1 MIRCIFSLFIFKLFW
16 CVIHAQTIFIK
27 SYNNQPLEFAY
38 ILNTSNGN
46 WSISNQNGLAPI
58 PDKTKF
64 NDTLLVQ
71 RYGYKSISLNFQSDD
86 NLILLTAQPLIFETV
101 EVESN
106 KGFSAFNKINIS
118 KSSGLEN
125 ISHKE
130 YLELL
135 PGVQIRTLGGPGSI
149 STVSLNG
156 GPTSQTKV
164 TLNGFDLSN
173 MQTGVTDLSQLPN
186 AFIDEAR
193 VITSGNKS
201 LGSGSQNGILE
212 LSTWRP
218 NNSFSQSISSLNSKS
233 SYAKLAWQS
242 KLLHT
247 AIILGEKNDKGDFLV
262 SWRDE
267 SFKRENNKFN
277 QSYASLQFNG
287 RISNKLFFKGLSLIT
302 KQKRGVPGQ
311 VWSPSEAKHF
321 DNLIIYAS
329 SLNWISRLGK
339 GSLKYFNRRSSDNY
353 ENPQYSIE
361 DKNNL
366 KSSSLTISNS
376 IFRTKN
382 MVVDFSSKAQNQI
395 LESDQKTYKKN
406 IIITNFRLVYELRKG
421 IVVTP
426 SFQHNFS
433 ENFFNHTTYSFLGTY
448 SFKNKVFDQLAL
460 SSSSHF
466 RHPTF
471 NDLYWQPGGNPDLQP
486 EFGDNYS
493 LSISLK
499 PNYFGAFDFIYF
511 NSITDDLIQWLPVGS
526 YWQAKNVN
534 DVKRYGI
541 SGNWSKNTE
550 YFQSR
555 FSFSLVE
562 SFFGKDKLPL
572 RYSPK
577 SIGTIFLEK
586 KISSFTISLNTH
598 FSAEMISMYSYPKD
612 NIIPSSTTTSLH
624 SSKTFNFK
632 NFEVIGMLS
641 ILNIFNNQYESSK
654 GYPEPGRSIGFT
666 ITLNQKRK

>member
-1 MIRCIFSLFIFKLFW
+1 MIRYIFSFFIFNLFW
-16 CVIHAQTIFIK
+16 CAIYAQTILIK

-38 ILNTSNGN
+38 ILNTSNKN
-46 WSISNQNGLAPI
+46 WSISNQNGLASI
-58 PDKTKF
+58 PDKTEF
-64 NDTLLVQ
+64 NDTLIVQ
-71 RYGYKSISLNFQSDD
+71 RYGYKSISLNLQSGG
-86 NLILLTAQPLIFETV
+86 NLILMAAQPLIFETV

-106 KGFSAFNKINIS
+106 KGISAFNKINIS

-149 STVSLNG
+149 TTVSLNG

-186 AFIDEAR
+186 AFIDRAK

-201 LGSGSQNGILE
+201 IDSGSQNGVLE
-212 LSTWRP
+212 LSTWTP
-218 NNSFSQSISSLNSKS
+218 NNSFSQSINSLNSKS
-233 SYAKLAWQS
+233 SHAKFALQS
-242 KLLHT
+242 KLLQT
-247 AIILGEKNDKGDFLV
+247 SIIVGEKNDKGDFLV

-267 SFKRENNKFN
+267 SFKRVNNKFN

-287 RISNKLFFKGLSLIT
+287 RINNKLFFKGLSLIT

-321 DNLIIYAS
+321 DNLNIYAS

-339 GSLKYFNRRSSDNY
+339 GSLKYFYRRSSDTY

-361 DKNNL
+361 DKNKL

-376 IFRTKN
+376 IFRTKY
-382 MVVDFSSKAQNQI
+382 MVMNFSSKVQNQI
-395 LESDQKTYKKN
+395 LESDQKTYEKN
-406 IIITNFRLVYELRKG
+406 IIITNSSLVYQPWKG
-421 IVVTP
+421 IIITP

-433 ENFFNHTTYSFLGTY
+433 DNFFNHTTYSFLGTY
-448 SFKNKVFDQLAL
+448 NFKNKIFDQLAF

-493 LSISLK
+493 LSISLR

-511 NSITDDLIQWLPVGS
+511 NSYTNNLIQWLPVGS
-526 YWQAKNVN
+526 YWKAKNVN

-541 SGNWSKNTE
+541 SGNWSNNTE

-555 FSFSLVE
+555 LSFSLVE
-562 SFFGKDKLPL
+562 SFFGKDRFPL

-586 KISSFTISLNTH
+586 KIRSFTISLNTH
-598 FSAEMISMYSYPKD
+598 FSEEMISMYSYPED
-612 NIIPSSTTTSLH
+612 NIIPANTITSLH
-624 SSKTFNFK
+624 SSNTFNFK
-632 NFEVIGMLS
+632 KFEVIGILS

-654 GYPEPGRSIGFT
+654 GYPEPGRSLGFT